1 MAEKTWNDIYRDLE
15 NEVEQ
20 DCFDKEDLKLK
31 DQDPYAIVG
40 RSQTS
45 GNILLKVGD
54 ELGYDVTKSLTFPE
68 AIKLINTSKLT
79 KDSKANI
86 IELFKYVIER
96 TK

>member
-31 DQDPYAIVG
+31 DQDTYAIVD

-68 AIKLINTSKLT
+68 AIKLINDL
-79 KDSKANI
+79 SKAI
-86 IELFKYVIER
+86 IDRYCK
-96 TK
+96 

>member
-1 MAEKTWNDIYRDLE
+1 MGRKSLEEIYE
-15 NEVEQ
+15 EVDRETEQ
-20 DCFDKEDLKLK
+20 ECYDKEDLKLK

-40 RSQTS
+40 RSITS

-68 AIKLINTSKLT
+68 AMKLIKDLT
-79 KDSKANI
+79 NAVID
-86 IELFKYVIER
+86 KY

>member
-1 MAEKTWNDIYRDLE
+1 MGRKSLEEIYE
-15 NEVEQ
+15 EVDRETEEE
-20 DCFDKEDLKLK
+20 CFDREDLKLK

-40 RSQTS
+40 RSITS

-68 AIKLINTSKLT
+68 AMKLIKDLT
-79 KDSKANI
+79 NAVID
-86 IELFKYVIER
+86 KY

>member
-1 MAEKTWNDIYRDLE
+1 MGRKSLEEIYEEVDRETELE
-15 NEVEQ
+15 
-20 DCFDKEDLKLK
+20 CYDKEDLKLK

-45 GNILLKVGD
+45 GDILLKVGD

-68 AIKLINTSKLT
+68 AMKLIKDLT
-79 KDSKANI
+79 NAFID
-86 IELFKYVIER
+86 KY

>member
-1 MAEKTWNDIYRDLE
+1 MGRKSLDEIYE
-15 NEVEQ
+15 EVDREVGQ
-20 DCFDKEDLKLK
+20 ECFDREDLKLK

-40 RSQTS
+40 RSITS

-68 AIKLINTSKLT
+68 AMKLIKDLT
-79 KDSKANI
+79 NAVID
-86 IELFKYVIER
+86 KY